1 MVDKLSISVITCSM
15 NRHEYIKENLISTKR
30 INHLKEHVIVDWS
43 SQKKILDDKSK
54 YNKKLKIVRV
64 ENEKD
69 WWLSRAYN
77 FAAYFA
83 ESDFILKLD
92 VDTLAISENINNL
105 DLEKIDYL
113 NFTIDGNGFGNFLI
127 KKNLFEELNGFNE
140 YIYGWGYDDADFHNR
155 AQKYQNFMIDGSK
168 YISVGAHKDS
178 KRINYINKKRKDFE
192 GPAMLGFHKRN
203 RFISQII
210 SWDRNYKRE
219 YEFVENN
226 TYKVNHV
233 YKIQNL
239 NKPLQKKAKIIFF
252 RVFFNEYFNT
262 NLEKLNFLLG
272 ILPVKL
278 FEYIFKIKIIPS
290 KI

>member
-15 NRHEYIKENLISTKR
+15 NRHEYINENIISTNK
-30 INHLKEHVIVDWS
+30 INHMKEHVIVDWS

-77 FAAYFA
+77 FAAYYA
-83 ESDFILKLD
+83 ECDFILKLD

-105 DLEKIDYL
+105 DLENIDYL

-127 KKNLFEELNGFNE
+127 KKNLFDKLNGFNE

-155 AQKYQNFMIDGSK
+155 AQKYQNFIVDGSQ

-178 KRINYINKKRKDFE
+178 ARINYFDKKINAFE

-203 RFISQII
+203 RFISQTIT
-210 SWDRNYKRE
+210 WNTTFKRH
-219 YEFVENN
+219 YECIEND
-226 TYKVNHV
+226 TYKVNHL

-239 NKPLQKKAKIIFF
+239 NKSLQKKAKIIFL
-252 RVFFNEYFNT
+252 RVFFNEYFNK
-262 NLEKLNFLLG
+262 NLEKLDFLLG
-272 ILPVKL
+272 IIPVRL
-278 FEYIFKIKIIPS
+278 FEFIFKIKVIPS